1 MDLVQRWKLAGF
13 NCKGV
18 DKKSKVQFSSIYFTW
33 ILMLQSE
40 VKYTHEWI
48 CLQIQKEKYITLV
61 YTEEI
66 KIMEGTLNLV

>member
-1 MDLVQRWKLAGF
+1 MDEI
-13 NCKGV
+13 
-18 DKKSKVQFSSIYFTW
+18 SSVQFNLFHMIF
-33 ILMLQSE
+33 MLQSE

-48 CLQIQKEKYITLV
+48 CLQIQKEKYTTLV

>member
-1 MDLVQRWKLAGF
+1 
-13 NCKGV
+13 
-18 DKKSKVQFSSIYFTW
+18 
-33 ILMLQSE
+33 MLQSV

-48 CLQIQKEKYITLV
+48 CLQIQKEKKYITLV